1 MKLPSS
7 MLQLYER
14 LDGLGQLTSVPEA
27 GASGLL
33 SLASQV
39 LRSASMPQ
47 MLTGSETMRGGDK

>member
-1 MKLPSS
+1 